1 MFLQVFVICIEHSVR
16 TYGHPAV
23 IMIQIYTGSGK
34 GKTTAAL
41 GQALRATGHGLK
53 VLMIQFMK
61 GQIKYGELKAA
72 QHLPL
77 LAIEQYGR
85 AEFVNPENPEEVDRE
100 LARRA
105 MLRAQQVIRD
115 KEYDMV
121 ILDEINVA
129 VHFGLITIDEVVALL
144 RTVPRDIDVVL
155 TGRYMPERFAE
166 YADMISDIREVKH
179 HFHDGESARQGIEY

>member
-1 MFLQVFVICIEHSVR
+1 
-16 TYGHPAV
+16 
-23 IMIQIYTGSGK
+23 MIQIYTGNGK

-61 GQIKYGELKAA
+61 GQINYGELEAA
-72 QHLPL
+72 KHLPL

-85 AEFVNPENPEEVDRE
+85 AEFVNPEHPEEIDRD
-100 LARRA
+100 LAHKAMRRA
-105 MLRAQQVIRD
+105 QKAVQD
-115 KEYDMV
+115 KTYDMV

-129 VHFGLITIDEVVALL
+129 VHFGLIPVDEVITLL
-144 RTVPRDIDVVL
+144 RTVPQDIDVIL
-155 TGRYMPERFAE
+155 TGRYMPEQFAE
-166 YADMISDIREVKH
+166 HADMISDVREVKH